1 MTLAATLYWLALC
14 GFAGAIIHSEL
25 TDRDTA
31 NEPFGDTADGDWPS
45 IPEDFELLFHAS
57 HNITGRQQD
66 HA

>member
-31 NEPFGDTADGDWPS
+31 NEPFDSGAEGD
-45 IPEDFELLFHAS
+45 IPFIAPEHLKSLLFHVRKDAS
-57 HNITGRQQD
+57 
-66 HA
+66 